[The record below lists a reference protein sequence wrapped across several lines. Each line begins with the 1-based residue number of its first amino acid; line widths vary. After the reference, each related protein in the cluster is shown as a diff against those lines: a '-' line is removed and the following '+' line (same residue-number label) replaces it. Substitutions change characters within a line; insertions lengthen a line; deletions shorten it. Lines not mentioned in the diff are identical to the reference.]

1 MRGVVSSIYCL
12 KDEMMFYTLLIL
24 FVTGVNKQYKCLISL
39 IIIEKWKI
47 GGENWLSGFVYI
59 DKYNIYWTTL

>member
-1 MRGVVSSIYCL
+1 
-12 KDEMMFYTLLIL
+12 MFYTSLIL
-24 FVTGVNKQYKCLISL
+24 FDTGVNKQYKCLISL

-59 DKYNIYWTTL
+59 DNIIFTVLTMN